1 MGITKISDNVYSV
14 GVINP
19 SLRVFDIIMESKY
32 GTSYN
37 AYLITGKKNVL
48 VETVHEDYFEEY
60 IYNIGCLVD
69 ISNID
74 YIVMNHT
81 ELDHSGS
88 LTKLL
93 EINPNITV
101 VCTPAAEKYLKSI
114 TNRDFKCKTVKHKEK
129 IEIGPNS
136 NIEFIV
142 APLLHWPDSM
152 MTYFENDN
160 ILFSCDFLGAHF
172 CEPSMLE
179 KNIHY
184 KKEYLNEF
192 KYYYDCIFGPFK
204 SYVLAGLDK
213 IKDLEISAICPSHGP
228 VITESI
234 KDRIS
239 DYRKWST
246 KEQKLLKSLVIIY
259 ASAYGC
265 TKELAQT
272 AYKTVKEKTKVK
284 PVLLDIVNTSM
295 EEISKAIRDC
305 DALIVASCTINRD
318 VPKPIWDALS
328 RIDAINSRTKYAGAF
343 GSYGWSGEA
352 VDMIKNRLTMLNFK
366 FICDGIKVLFKPTKE
381 DLQKISEYTI
391 EIASKLQ

>member
-60 IYNIGCLVD
+60 IYNIGCLID

-74 YIVMNHT
+74 YIIMNHT

-114 TNRDFKCKTVKHKEK
+114 TNRDFKCKAVKHKEK

-234 KDRIS
+234 KDRIN

-272 AYKTVKEKTKVK
+272 AYKTVKEKTKIE

-318 VPKPIWDALS
+318 APKPIWDALS

-366 FICDGIKVLFKPTKE
+366 FIGDGIKVLFKPTKE

>member
-1 MGITKISDNVYSV
+1 
-14 GVINP
+14 
-19 SLRVFDIIMESKY
+19 
-32 GTSYN
+32 
-37 AYLITGKKNVL
+37 
-48 VETVHEDYFEEY
+48 
-60 IYNIGCLVD
+60 
-69 ISNID
+69 
-74 YIVMNHT
+74 
-81 ELDHSGS
+81 
-88 LTKLL
+88 
-93 EINPNITV
+93 
-101 VCTPAAEKYLKSI
+101 
-114 TNRDFKCKTVKHKEK
+114 
-129 IEIGPNS
+129 
-136 NIEFIV
+136 
-142 APLLHWPDSM
+142 
-152 MTYFENDN
+152 
-160 ILFSCDFLGAHF
+160 
-172 CEPSMLE
+172 MLE

-234 KDRIS
+234 KDRIN

-265 TKELAQT
+265 TKELAQI
-272 AYKTVKEKTKVK
+272 AYKTVKEKTKIE

-318 VPKPIWDALS
+318 APKPIWDALS
-328 RIDAINSRTKYAGAF
+328 RIDAINSRAKYAGAF

-366 FICDGIKVLFKPTKE
+366 FIGDGIKVLFKPTKE

-391 EIASKLQ
+391 EIASKL

>member
-74 YIVMNHT
+74 YIIMNHT

-114 TNRDFKCKTVKHKEK
+114 TNIDFKCKTVKHKEK
-129 IEIGPNS
+129 IEIGQNS

-246 KEQKLLKSLVIIY
+246 QEQKLLKSLVIIY

-272 AYKTVKEKTKVK
+272 AYKTVKEKTKVE
-284 PVLLDIVNTSM
+284 PILLDIVNTSM

-318 VPKPIWDALS
+318 APKPIWDALS

-366 FICDGIKVLFKPTKE
+366 FIGDGIKVLFKPTKE

>member
-129 IEIGPNS
+129 IEIGQNS

-234 KDRIS
+234 KDRIN

-272 AYKTVKEKTKVK
+272 AYKTVKEKTKVE
-284 PVLLDIVNTSM
+284 PILLDIVNTSM

-318 VPKPIWDALS
+318 APKPIWDALS

-366 FICDGIKVLFKPTKE
+366 FIGDGIKVLFKPTKE

>member
-114 TNRDFKCKTVKHKEK
+114 TNRDFKCKTVKLKEK

-234 KDRIS
+234 KDRIN

-259 ASAYGC
+259 TSAYGC

-272 AYKTVKEKTKVK
+272 AYKTVKEKTKVE
-284 PVLLDIVNTSM
+284 PILLDIVNTSM

-318 VPKPIWDALS
+318 APKPIWDALS

-366 FICDGIKVLFKPTKE
+366 FIGDGIKILFKPTKE

>member
-74 YIVMNHT
+74 YIIMNHT

-234 KDRIS
+234 KDRIN

-272 AYKTVKEKTKVK
+272 AYKTVKEKTKIE

-318 VPKPIWDALS
+318 APKSIWDSLS

-366 FICDGIKVLFKPTKE
+366 FIGDGIKVLFKPTKE

>member
-74 YIVMNHT
+74 YIIMNHT

-93 EINPNITV
+93 EINSNITV

-234 KDRIS
+234 KDRIN

-272 AYKTVKEKTKVK
+272 AYKTVKEKTKIE

-318 VPKPIWDALS
+318 APKPIWDALS

-366 FICDGIKVLFKPTKE
+366 FIGDGIKVLFKPTKE